1 MTKKIFR
8 SIVLVAVCALLASL
22 VLVMGCLYDYFAG
35 LQSQALRDELT
46 LAASGVSQGGE
57 NYLDT
62 IDSNR
67 YRLTWIA
74 PDGTVLYE
82 LRVAQGEMGRVIGK
96 QGRIAKAI
104 RSVMKAAA
112 TKAGEKIQVDIVG

>member
-1 MTKKIFR
+1 MLQELLICLAKNLVNNPDAVSVTVSTK
-8 SIVLVAVCALLASL
+8 
-22 VLVMGCLYDYFAG
+22 
-35 LQSQALRDELT
+35 
-46 LAASGVSQGGE
+46 
-57 NYLDT
+57 
-62 IDSNR
+62 
-67 YRLTWIA
+67 
-74 PDGTVLYE
+74 DGTVLYE